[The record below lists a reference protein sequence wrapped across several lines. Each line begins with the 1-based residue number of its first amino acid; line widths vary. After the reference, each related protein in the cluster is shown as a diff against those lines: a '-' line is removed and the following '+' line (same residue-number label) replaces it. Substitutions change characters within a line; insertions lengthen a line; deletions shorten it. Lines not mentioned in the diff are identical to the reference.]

1 MMDKVLFDDLSWLYS
16 TQFEEVFFCVLMFSI
31 RQLRFVSDVP
41 GVPNTE
47 ITGMRCRAELDAFDI
62 RIRFQPL
69 VFAQAFTYGCRQ
81 SAHKSLAI
89 QNIPYAPSPDP
100 NSR

>member
-1 MMDKVLFDDLSWLYS
+1 
-16 TQFEEVFFCVLMFSI
+16 MFLI

-47 ITGMRCRAELDAFDI
+47 ITGMQCSAALDAFDI

-69 VFAQAFTYGCRQ
+69 VLFGQAFTYGYRQ
-81 SAHKSLAI
+81 SAPKSLAI
-89 QNIPYAPSPDP
+89 PNITYAPSPGS